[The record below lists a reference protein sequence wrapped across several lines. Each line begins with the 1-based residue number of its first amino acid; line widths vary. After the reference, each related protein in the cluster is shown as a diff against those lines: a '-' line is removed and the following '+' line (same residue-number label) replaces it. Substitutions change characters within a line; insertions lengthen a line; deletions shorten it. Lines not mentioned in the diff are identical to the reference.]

1 MNAVATL
8 RKGWSIL
15 TRRLREQGLWV
26 TLQWAWGRGLSYV
39 TGVPMLRYSR
49 VTPQLYVGPQFNAA
63 GKRVL
68 ERNGITA
75 VVNLRTEFDDAA
87 HGLAFP
93 HYCYLP
99 TIDDDSPSKEHF
111 QRGVDFI
118 QTQIATGG
126 KVYIHCKAGIG
137 RAPTLA
143 AAYLIAQG
151 DSLDAAISC
160 IKRARPFI
168 TITPPQMAALQAYAA
183 EIKHLREKNKLKRAY
198 ADSGGAPSWK
208 L

>member
-1 MNAVATL
+1 MKLVTTL
-8 RKGWSIL
+8 RKGWQIL

-26 TLQWAWGRGLSYV
+26 TLQWVWGRGLSYV
-39 TGVPMLRYSR
+39 TGVPVLRYSR

-63 GKRVL
+63 GKRAL
-68 ERNGITA
+68 ERAGVTA

-99 TIDDDSPSKEHF
+99 TVDDDSPSAAHF

-118 QTQIATGG
+118 QTQIAAGG
-126 KVYIHCKAGIG
+126 KVYIHCKAGVG

-143 AAYLIAQG
+143 AAFLIAQG
-151 DSLDAAISC
+151 DSLDAAIAR
-160 IKRARPFI
+160 IKQTRPFI
-168 TITPPQMAALQAYAA
+168 TITPPQMTAL
-183 EIKHLREKNKLKRAY
+183 RAY
-198 ADSGGAPSWK
+198 AGEIERLRLVANSCQSPNLPIA
-208 L
+208 

>member
-1 MNAVATL
+1 MKLAATF
-8 RKGWSIL
+8 RKGWHIL
-15 TRRLREQGLWV
+15 TRRLHEQGLWV

-39 TGVPMLRYSR
+39 TGVPVLRFSR

-63 GKRVL
+63 GKRAL
-68 ERNGITA
+68 EREGITA

-99 TIDDDSPSKEHF
+99 TVDDDSPSTEHF

-118 QTQIATGG
+118 QAQIAAGG
-126 KVYIHCKAGIG
+126 KVYIHCKAGVG

-151 DSLDAAISC
+151 NTLDGAIAR
-160 IKRARPFI
+160 IKQARPFI
-168 TITPPQMAALQAYAA
+168 AITPPQMAALRIYAA
-183 EIKHLREKNKLKRAY
+183 EIERLR
-198 ADSGGAPSWK
+198 D
-208 L
+208 

>member
-1 MNAVATL
+1 MKPVTTL
-8 RKGWSIL
+8 RKGWQIL

-26 TLQWAWGRGLSYV
+26 TLQWAWGRGLAYV
-39 TGVPMLRYSR
+39 TGVPVLRYSR
-49 VTPQLYVGPQFNAA
+49 VTPQLYVGPQFNVA
-63 GKRVL
+63 GKRAL
-68 ERNGITA
+68 ERAGITA

-99 TIDDDSPSKEHF
+99 TVDDDSPSAAHF

-118 QTQIATGG
+118 QTQIAAGG
-126 KVYIHCKAGIG
+126 KVYIHCKAGVG

-151 DSLDAAISC
+151 DSLDAAIAR
-160 IKRARPFI
+160 IKQARPFI
-168 TITPPQMAALQAYAA
+168 TITPPQMTAL
-183 EIKHLREKNKLKRAY
+183 RAY
-198 ADSGGAPSWK
+198 VGEIERLRGC
-208 L
+208 LEIYEL

>member
-1 MNAVATL
+1 MKLL
-8 RKGWSIL
+8 RDIAKGFQIIA
-15 TRRLREQGLWV
+15 RRLREQGLWV

-39 TGVPMLRYSR
+39 TGVPVLRYSR
-49 VTPQLYVGPQFNAA
+49 ITPQLYVGPQFNAA
-63 GKRVL
+63 GKRAL
-68 ERNGITA
+68 EREGITA

-99 TIDDDSPSKEHF
+99 TVDDDSPSTEHF

-118 QTQIATGG
+118 QAQIAAGG
-126 KVYIHCKAGIG
+126 KVYIHCKAGVG

-151 DSLDAAISC
+151 DSLDAAIAR
-160 IKRARPFI
+160 IKQARPFI
-168 TITPPQMAALQAYAA
+168 TITPPQMAALRVYAT
-183 EIKHLREKNKLKRAY
+183 EIERLS
-198 ADSGGAPSWK
+198 D
-208 L
+208 